1 MQSVRAMAVQKPVL
15 QQATTLVASD
25 RIGGQAGGS
34 TLTPQGVQGDL
45 SQGPP
50 PPPPTYDK
58 AVQDK
63 RQLGTPIQSSSP
75 VIVANHASPLPVP
88 RTMSPCVVQG
98 GGGQN
103 QPPPPPYPST
113 KVQQQGHAGSNL
125 INSAGKQQP
134 PAVISQA
141 KVVSAS
147 KPALQRKYSPSE
159 TASSSAS
166 RSESPISAIS
176 DSQQTISSEN
186 TTVSCSPSRYAICF
200 DPLYVLI
207 LLMYIQI

>member
-34 TLTPQGVQGDL
+34 TPTPQGVQGGI

-113 KVQQQGHAGSNL
+113 KVQQQGHGQGSNL
-125 INSAGKQQP
+125 VNSARKQQP

-186 TTVSCSPSRYAICF
+186 TTVSCSPSR
-200 DPLYVLI
+200 
-207 LLMYIQI
+207 